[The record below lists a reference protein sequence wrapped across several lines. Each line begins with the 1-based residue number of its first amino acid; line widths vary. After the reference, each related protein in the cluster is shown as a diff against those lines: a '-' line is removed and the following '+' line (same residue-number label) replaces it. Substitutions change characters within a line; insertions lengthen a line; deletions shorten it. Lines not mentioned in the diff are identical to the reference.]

1 MKKVLYLLPVAVML
15 ILASCVQPVGDI
27 TPSGLEVA
35 AYGDGTQVKL
45 TWEPPVDEINGY
57 ILYFG
62 NTLVDTI
69 APTITSYIHNPNGY
83 VDVYKL
89 YGYKGDSLS
98 EPVTASIVPVTST
111 NITVY
116 EFNNPDGPS
125 GFGFN
130 DQFQCVAYPVSGTDA
145 QQNIDFY
152 YTDWQQPGYV
162 GSDLWLASADQI
174 ASDSGRV
181 NAPTTGWRSNKIL
194 KVQAYPSSGIVQE
207 PTLEKDFA
215 VDNAVYCFKVT
226 RSDGCH
232 YGTLRLGGVSNT
244 QTTIVEAKIQKIP
257 GLKVIG
263 R

>member
-15 ILASCVQPVGDI
+15 ILASCAQPVGNI

-45 TWEPPVDEINGY
+45 TWEAPVDEIDGY
-57 ILYFG
+57 ILFFG

-116 EFNNPDGPS
+116 EFNNFAGPS

-130 DQFQCVAYPVSGTDA
+130 DQFQCVAYPVTGTDA

-152 YTDWQQPGYV
+152 YTDWQPGYV
-162 GSDLWLASADQI
+162 GSDLYLASADQI
-174 ASDSGRV
+174 ANDPGRV
-181 NAPTTGWRSNKIL
+181 NAPTTGWRSNMIL
-194 KVQAYPSSGIVQE
+194 KASPSNGIVQE

-226 RSDGCH
+226 RSEGWH
-232 YGTLRLGGVSNT
+232 YGTLRLGGVTSA

>member
-1 MKKVLYLLPVAVML
+1 MRKVLYLLPVAVML
-15 ILASCVQPVGDI
+15 ILASCAQPVGNI
-27 TPSGLEVA
+27 TPSGLEVS

-45 TWEPPVDEINGY
+45 TWEAPVDEIDGY

-116 EFNNPDGPS
+116 ELNQSGPS

-130 DQFQCVAYPVSGTDA
+130 DQFQCVAYPVSGTNA
-145 QQNIDFY
+145 QENIDFY
-152 YTDWQQPGYV
+152 YTDLQL
-162 GSDLWLASADQI
+162 GSNGNDQYLASPDQI
-174 ASDSGRV
+174 ASDAGRPATV
-181 NAPTTGWRSNKIL
+181 PTTGWRSNKIL
-194 KVQAYPSSGIVQE
+194 QASPSNGIVQE
-207 PTLEKDFA
+207 PTHEKYFA
-215 VDNAVYCFKVT
+215 NDNAVYCFKVI
-226 RSDGCH
+226 RIDGWH
-232 YGTLRLGGVSNT
+232 YGTLKLGGVSKT

>member
-15 ILASCVQPVGDI
+15 ILASCAQPVGNI
-27 TPSGLEVA
+27 TPSGLEVS

-45 TWEPPVDEINGY
+45 TWEAPVDEIDGY

-62 NTLVDTI
+62 NKLVDTI

-116 EFNNPDGPS
+116 EFNNSAGPS

-130 DQFQCVAYPVSGTDA
+130 DQFQCVAYPVSGTNA

-152 YTDWQQPGYV
+152 YTDWQPGYV
-162 GSDLWLASADQI
+162 GSDLYLASADQI
-174 ASDSGRV
+174 ANDPGRV
-181 NAPTTGWRSNKIL
+181 SAPTTGWRSNKIL
-194 KVQAYPSSGIVQE
+194 KTSPLNGVVQE

-215 VDNAVYCFKVT
+215 IDNAVYCFKVT
-226 RSDGCH
+226 RIDGWH
-232 YGTLRLGGVSNT
+232 YGTLKLGGVAST

>member
-15 ILASCVQPVGDI
+15 ILASCAQPVGDI

-45 TWEPPVDEINGY
+45 TWEAPVDEIDGY

-116 EFNNPDGPS
+116 ELNQSGPS

-130 DQFQCVAYPVSGTDA
+130 DQFQCVAYPVSGTNA
-145 QQNIDFY
+145 QENIDFY
-152 YTDWQQPGYV
+152 YTDLQPGSA
-162 GSDLWLASADQI
+162 GSDLYLASADQI
-174 ASDSGRV
+174 ASDIGRPATV
-181 NAPTTGWRSNKIL
+181 PTTGWRSNKII
-194 KVQAYPSSGIVQE
+194 QASPSSGIVQE
-207 PTLEKDFA
+207 PNLEKYFA
-215 VDNAVYCFKVT
+215 NDNAVYCFKVT
-226 RSDGCH
+226 RSDGWH
-232 YGTLRLGGVSNT
+232 YGTLKLGGVSNT

>member
-15 ILASCVQPVGDI
+15 ILASCAQPVGNI

-45 TWEPPVDEINGY
+45 TWEAPVDEVDGY

-116 EFNNPDGPS
+116 EFNNSAGPS

-130 DQFQCVAYPVSGTDA
+130 DQFQCVAYPVTGTNA

-152 YTDWQQPGYV
+152 YTDWQPGYV
-162 GSDLWLASADQI
+162 GSDLYLASADQI
-174 ASDSGRV
+174 ANDPGRV
-181 NAPTTGWRSNKIL
+181 NAPTTGWRSNRIL
-194 KVQAYPSSGIVQE
+194 KASPSNGIVQE

-226 RSDGCH
+226 RSDGWH
-232 YGTLRLGGVSNT
+232 YGTLKLGGVASA